1 MPPTITL
8 RITDNADRPLASMEV
23 PVPLSGEP
31 GECAM
36 FDADLTKSVRCCHNM
51 QWQKCRKTQL
61 TWLGFRVSAH
71 IAWAESTPPAASK
84 APVPVSPP
92 RLAYGRGLTGRAGIA

>member
-8 RITDNADRPLASMEV
+8 KITDNADRQLASMSV

-36 FDADLTKSVRCCHNM
+36 FDAEKFELLLDKGCIAF
-51 QWQKCRKTQL
+51 RKV
-61 TWLGFRVSAH
+61 FDD
-71 IAWAESTPPAASK
+71 
-84 APVPVSPP
+84 
-92 RLAYGRGLTGRAGIA
+92 AYREG

>member
-8 RITDNADRPLASMEV
+8 RITDNADRPLTSMEV

-36 FDADLTKSVRCCHNM
+36 FDTERFERLLDKGCIAF
-51 QWQKCRKTQL
+51 RKV
-61 TWLGFRVSAH
+61 FDEEVM
-71 IAWAESTPPAASK
+71 P
-84 APVPVSPP
+84 
-92 RLAYGRGLTGRAGIA
+92 

>member
-8 RITDNADRPLASMEV
+8 KITDNADRQLATMNV

-36 FDADLTKSVRCCHNM
+36 FDAETSERLLDRAAIAF
-51 QWQKCRKTQL
+51 RKV
-61 TWLGFRVSAH
+61 FDD
-71 IAWAESTPPAASK
+71 
-84 APVPVSPP
+84 
-92 RLAYGRGLTGRAGIA
+92 AYREG

>member
-8 RITDNADRPLASMEV
+8 KITDNADRQLAVMSV

-36 FDADLTKSVRCCHNM
+36 FDAERFELLLDRACIAMRKVFDDAC
-51 QWQKCRKTQL
+51 QK
-61 TWLGFRVSAH
+61 
-71 IAWAESTPPAASK
+71 
-84 APVPVSPP
+84 
-92 RLAYGRGLTGRAGIA
+92 

>member
-8 RITDNADRPLASMEV
+8 RITDNADRQLDTMSV

-36 FDADLTKSVRCCHNM
+36 FDAEKFERLLDRASIAF
-51 QWQKCRKTQL
+51 RKVFDDECQ
-61 TWLGFRVSAH
+61 
-71 IAWAESTPPAASK
+71 E
-84 APVPVSPP
+84 
-92 RLAYGRGLTGRAGIA
+92 

>member
-8 RITDNADRPLASMEV
+8 KITDNADRQLGTMSV

-36 FDADLTKSVRCCHNM
+36 FDAERFELLLDRAAIAF
-51 QWQKCRKTQL
+51 RKVFDDECQ
-61 TWLGFRVSAH
+61 
-71 IAWAESTPPAASK
+71 E
-84 APVPVSPP
+84 
-92 RLAYGRGLTGRAGIA
+92 

>member
-8 RITDNADRPLASMEV
+8 KITDNADRQLAV

-36 FDADLTKSVRCCHNM
+36 FDAEKFERLLD
-51 QWQKCRKTQL
+51 
-61 TWLGFRVSAH
+61 RVS
-71 IAWAESTPPAASK
+71 IAFRRVFDDECQE
-84 APVPVSPP
+84 
-92 RLAYGRGLTGRAGIA
+92 

>member
-1 MPPTITL
+1 MPPTIAL

-36 FDADLTKSVRCCHNM
+36 FDAERFERLFDKGRIAF
-51 QWQKCRKTQL
+51 RKVFDDECQ
-61 TWLGFRVSAH
+61 
-71 IAWAESTPPAASK
+71 E
-84 APVPVSPP
+84 
-92 RLAYGRGLTGRAGIA
+92 

>member
-8 RITDNADRPLASMEV
+8 KITDNADRQLATMSV

-36 FDADLTKSVRCCHNM
+36 FDAEEFERLLDKGCIAF
-51 QWQKCRKTQL
+51 RKVFDE
-61 TWLGFRVSAH
+61 GA
-71 IAWAESTPPAASK
+71 
-84 APVPVSPP
+84 
-92 RLAYGRGLTGRAGIA
+92 GL